1 MKKIKIGIPR
11 AFLYYR
17 YGVLWKTFF
26 TTLGCKII
34 LSPETNEDIITLG
47 KNNTIDE
54 SCLSYKIYIG
64 HVIYL
69 KNRCDYILIP
79 RICDYGKKDKVCTR
93 FNGTYDNVKELI
105 PSTNILTYNIHHT
118 KFQYEFLEFIKIGLK
133 LSKNPIKI
141 IYSYLKGKKK
151 QKQYFKNKEN
161 EQINKLQNKNK
172 KVLIISHFYNL
183 NDNYLSKYIKDYLE
197 NNDITL
203 IYSDCLDKSLAKSF
217 SDYFSDTLY
226 WKYSKEMLGSLYYY
240 RHQIN
245 GLIFI
250 STYPCS
256 LDALVNNLAIYKN
269 SYLPIL
275 NIILDENTSKLNLE
289 TKLES
294 YIDII
299 KGAYH
304 E

>member
-17 YGVLWKTFF
+17 YGVLWKSFF

-34 LSPETNEDIITLG
+34 LSPETTEDIISLG

-54 SCLSYKIYIG
+54 CCLSYKIYIG
-64 HVIYL
+64 HVMSL
-69 KNRCDYILIP
+69 KNKCDYILVP
-79 RICDYGKKDKVCTR
+79 RICDYGKKNKVCTR
-93 FNGTYDNVKELI
+93 FNGTYDNIKYLI
-105 PSTNILTYNIHHT
+105 SPTNILQYNIHNT
-118 KFQYEFLEFIKIGLK
+118 KFKYEFIGFLKMGFI

-151 QKQYFKNKEN
+151 QNQYFKTKEN
-161 EQINKLQNKNK
+161 EQINKLHNKNK
-172 KVLIISHFYNL
+172 KILILSHFYNL

-197 NNDITL
+197 NNDITP
-203 IYSDCLDKSLAKSF
+203 IYSDCLDKSLATSF
-217 SDYFSDTLY
+217 SEYFSDTLY
-226 WKYSKEMLGSLYYY
+226 WKYQKEMIGSLYYY
-240 RHQIN
+240 RHQIS

-250 STYPCS
+250 STYPCG

-269 SYLPIL
+269 NYLPIL

-289 TKLES
+289 TKLECF
-294 YIDII
+294 IDII
-299 KGAYH
+299 KG
-304 E
+304 ENNE